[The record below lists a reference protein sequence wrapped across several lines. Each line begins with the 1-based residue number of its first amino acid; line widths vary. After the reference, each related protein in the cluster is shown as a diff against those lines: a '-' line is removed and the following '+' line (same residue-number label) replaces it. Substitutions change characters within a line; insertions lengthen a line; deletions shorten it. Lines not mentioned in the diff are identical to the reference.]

1 MKRTY
6 LGKILS
12 ITIATATILNL
23 VACSEKAE
31 SSNSTTKAPE
41 TLTEIVAENTT
52 VPTEYITEI
61 VIDEE
66 GNTQINTYPTTQS
79 VANAKGQTQVS
90 TIATQNSDSK
100 VSQNVSKTVANNSTK
115 TTTAKKSSQS
125 SSSKQQKTTTKT
137 ATKTT
142 TKTTAKTTVKYAGKG
157 DERAVAQAVIK
168 WINYYRVQEGKK
180 AAIEMPGK
188 ATQYAVGRSK
198 QLVTNFAHDDDD
210 ATSLAT
216 PMKYGL
222 FYDSYEWNGKTIEG
236 YYQCDL
242 SSAIGKTNIYYDTT
256 IDKLAKD
263 FAEAFRNSKGHWSY
277 VGDADGDG
285 YNYIAVGVTLDGG
298 FAYVDIEMA
307 TENIDNTGYYSR

>member
-1 MKRTY
+1 MKKKLRIASLT
-6 LGKILS
+6 LAML
-12 ITIATATILNL
+12 TIFNLTA
-23 VACSEKAE
+23 CE
-31 SSNSTTKAPE
+31 SNE
-41 TLTEIVAENTT
+41 AENTT

-79 VANAKGQTQVS
+79 VANAKGQIQVS

-100 VSQNVSKTVANNSTK
+100 VSQNVSKTVAGNSTK

-137 ATKTT
+137 TV
-142 TKTTAKTTVKYAGKG
+142 KTTAKTTVKYAGKG

-180 AAIEMPGK
+180 AAIEMLGK

-198 QLVTNFAHDDDD
+198 QLVTNFAHDWEDEKKVLN
-210 ATSLAT
+210 S
-216 PMKYGL
+216 MKYGR
-222 FYDSYEWNGKTIEG
+222 FVDSYEWNGKTIEG

-242 SSAIGKTNIYYDTT
+242 SSAIAEVRYSHNFDTADEIGKSTAR
-256 IDKLAKD
+256 LAKG
-263 FAEAFRNSKGHWSY
+263 SKGHWSY

-307 TENIDNTGYYSR
+307 TENIDNTGYYDR

>member
-23 VACSEKAE
+23 VACNEKAE

-79 VANAKGQTQVS
+79 VANAKGQIQVS

-100 VSQNVSKTVANNSTK
+100 VSQNVSKTVAGNSTK

-125 SSSKQQKTTTKT
+125 SSSKQQ
-137 ATKTT
+137 KTT

-188 ATQYAVGRSK
+188 ATQYAKGRSK
-198 QLVTNFAHDDDD
+198 QLVTNFAHDSDDEK
-210 ATSLAT
+210 AVAT
-216 PMKYGL
+216 PMKYG
-222 FYDSYEWNGKTIEG
+222 
-236 YYQCDL
+236 QCLTTRLDDNYNVVQLDPSEYVYRPQL
-242 SSAIGKTNIYYDTT
+242 SSAIAEVRYSHNFDTADEIGKSTAR
-256 IDKLAKD
+256 LAKG
-263 FAEAFRNSKGHWSY
+263 SKGHWSY

-307 TENIDNTGYYSR
+307 TENIDNTGYYDR

>member
-79 VANAKGQTQVS
+79 VANAKGQIQVS

-100 VSQNVSKTVANNSTK
+100 VSQNVSKTVAGNSTK

-137 ATKTT
+137 TK
-142 TKTTAKTTVKYAGKG
+142 KTTVKYAGKG

-188 ATQYAVGRSK
+188 ATQYAKGRSK
-198 QLVTNFAHDDDD
+198 QLVTNFAHDWEDEKKVLN
-210 ATSLAT
+210 S
-216 PMKYGL
+216 MKYGR
-222 FYDSYEWNGKTIEG
+222 FVDSYEWNGKTIEG

-242 SSAIGKTNIYYDTT
+242 SSAIAEVRYSHNFDTADEIGKSTAR
-256 IDKLAKD
+256 LAKG
-263 FAEAFRNSKGHWSY
+263 SKGHWSY

-307 TENIDNTGYYSR
+307 KENIDNTGYYNR

>member
-23 VACSEKAE
+23 VACNEKAE

-79 VANAKGQTQVS
+79 VANEKGQTQVS

-100 VSQNVSKTVANNSTK
+100 VSQNVSKTVAGNSTK

-137 ATKTT
+137 TVKTT
-142 TKTTAKTTVKYAGKG
+142 KTTVKYAGKG

-198 QLVTNFAHDDDD
+198 QLVTNFDHDMSDEIK
-210 ATSLAT
+210 LASS
-216 PMKYGL
+216 MKYGKY
-222 FYDSYEWNGKTIEG
+222 YDPKAFGDYESTEAP
-236 YYQCDL
+236 YYRPTL
-242 SSAIGKTNIYYDTT
+242 SSAIGAIYNFWDETVDNIGKRFATNC
-256 IDKLAKD
+256 KK
-263 FAEAFRNSKGHWSY
+263 SKGHWSY

-285 YNYIAVGVTLDGG
+285 YNYIAVGITKEENNW
-298 FAYVDIEMA
+298 FVDIEMA
-307 TENIDNTGYYSR
+307 KENIDNTGYYNR

>member
-1 MKRTY
+1 MKKKLRIASLT
-6 LGKILS
+6 LAML
-12 ITIATATILNL
+12 TIFNLTA
-23 VACSEKAE
+23 CE
-31 SSNSTTKAPE
+31 SNE
-41 TLTEIVAENTT
+41 AENTT

-100 VSQNVSKTVANNSTK
+100 VSQNVSKTVAGNSTK

-125 SSSKQQKTTTKT
+125 SSSKQQ
-137 ATKTT
+137 KTT

-188 ATQYAVGRSK
+188 ATQYAKGRSK
-198 QLVTNFAHDDDD
+198 QLVTNFAHDTNDEI
-210 ATSLAT
+210 SLAT
-216 PMKYGL
+216 SMKYGQCGTTRL
-222 FYDSYEWNGKTIEG
+222 DINTGKIIELEPSE
-236 YYQCDL
+236 YTYRPTL
-242 SSAIGKTNIYYDTT
+242 SSAIGAIYNFWDETVDNIG
-256 IDKLAKD
+256 KD
-263 FAEAFRNSKGHWSY
+263 FATNCKNSPGHWSY
-277 VGDADGDG
+277 VGDTDNDG
-285 YNYIAVGVTLDGG
+285 YNYIAVGVSCDECRW
-298 FAYVDIEMA
+298 YVDVEMA
-307 TENIDNTGYYSR
+307 TANIDNTGYYN

>member
-1 MKRTY
+1 MKKKLRIASLT
-6 LGKILS
+6 LAML
-12 ITIATATILNL
+12 TIFNLTA
-23 VACSEKAE
+23 CE
-31 SSNSTTKAPE
+31 SNE
-41 TLTEIVAENTT
+41 AENTT

-137 ATKTT
+137 
-142 TKTTAKTTVKYAGKG
+142 TVKYAGKG

-188 ATQYAVGRSK
+188 ATQCAVGRSK
-198 QLVTNFAHDDDD
+198 QLVTNFAHDWEDEKKVLN
-210 ATSLAT
+210 S
-216 PMKYGL
+216 MKYGR
-222 FYDSYEWNGKTIEG
+222 FVDSYEWNGKTIEG

-242 SSAIGKTNIYYDTT
+242 SSAIAEVRYSHNFDTADEIGKSTAR
-256 IDKLAKD
+256 LAKG
-263 FAEAFRNSKGHWSY
+263 SKGHWSY

-307 TENIDNTGYYSR
+307 KENIDNTGYYNR

>member
-23 VACSEKAE
+23 VACNEKAE

-79 VANAKGQTQVS
+79 VANEKGQTQVS

-137 ATKTT
+137 TT
-142 TKTTAKTTVKYAGKG
+142 KTTVKYAGKG

-188 ATQYAVGRSK
+188 ATQYAKGRSK
-198 QLVTNFAHDDDD
+198 QLVTNFAHDIIDEK
-210 ATSLAT
+210 TLAKS
-216 PMKYGL
+216 MKYGYCKMTKFNSETKVNEPL
-222 FYDSYEWNGKTIEG
+222 DPSEYE
-236 YYQCDL
+236 YRPQL
-242 SSAIGKTNIYYDTT
+242 SSAIGAIYNFWDETVDNIGKRFATNC
-256 IDKLAKD
+256 KK
-263 FAEAFRNSKGHWSY
+263 SKGHWSY

-285 YNYIAVGVTLDGG
+285 YNYIAVGITKEENNW
-298 FAYVDIEMA
+298 FVDIEMA
-307 TENIDNTGYYSR
+307 KENIDNTGYYNR

>member
-23 VACSEKAE
+23 VACNEKAE

-100 VSQNVSKTVANNSTK
+100 VSQNVSKTVAGNSTK

-137 ATKTT
+137 TVKTT
-142 TKTTAKTTVKYAGKG
+142 TKTTVKYAGKG

-198 QLVTNFAHDDDD
+198 QLVTNFDHDLIDEKIRHCEMVRK
-210 ATSLAT
+210 ASLGN
-216 PMKYGL
+216 K
-222 FYDSYEWNGKTIEG
+222 FYSTLEEQMCLGG
-236 YYQCDL
+236 AG
-242 SSAIGKTNIYYDTT
+242 AIGLRDMPP
-256 IDKLAKD
+256 KLANGEKYFSLGRFQD
-263 FAEAFRNSKGHWSY
+263 LETAKKLTSSLLSICVPSSRSKT
-277 VGDADGDG
+277 A
-285 YNYIAVGVTLDGG
+285 IA
-298 FAYVDIEMA
+298 
-307 TENIDNTGYYSR
+307 R